1 MTSDLKDYKQ
11 RKANSRAAGLML
23 APALCYYILFFAG
36 PIIVL
41 MMFSVFT
48 FRNLLWVPK
57 LTLDNYYMALTDP
70 VFAKILV
77 RTFYLASWV
86 TLLTLLVAYP
96 FTFIITFVL
105 PSRRE
110 FFYFLVLLTLFGSY
124 LVRIY
129 AWRTILGAQGIVNQT
144 LLNMQIIDEP
154 IRGFLNSPVAVGIAL
169 TNFLVPLAVLP
180 IYSAMQNISVG
191 LLEAGRDLGASWLQ
205 LIRTVAL
212 PLTLPGVQVA
222 AAFTFIASAGDF
234 ATSSL
239 IGGVSG
245 RMAGAAIAREFGQTL
260 NWPLGAAMAIVFIG
274 CLLIL
279 ITAGWWVLAKLVR
292 LQAVRFLTNFAL

>member
-1 MTSDLKDYKQ
+1 
-11 RKANSRAAGLML
+11 ML

-36 PIIVL
+36 PVIVL

-110 FFYFLVLLTLFGSY
+110 FFYFLVLLTRGESTVISNKNFGLFLY
-124 LVRIY
+124 FRK
-129 AWRTILGAQGIVNQT
+129 LG
-144 LLNMQIIDEP
+144 LCEL
-154 IRGFLNSPVAVGIAL
+154 
-169 TNFLVPLAVLP
+169 
-180 IYSAMQNISVG
+180 
-191 LLEAGRDLGASWLQ
+191 W
-205 LIRTVAL
+205 
-212 PLTLPGVQVA
+212 
-222 AAFTFIASAGDF
+222 
-234 ATSSL
+234 
-239 IGGVSG
+239 
-245 RMAGAAIAREFGQTL
+245 
-260 NWPLGAAMAIVFIG
+260 
-274 CLLIL
+274 
-279 ITAGWWVLAKLVR
+279 
-292 LQAVRFLTNFAL
+292 